1 MAPATPEPAAA
12 PQIEVL
18 RPGPWLAVGPTGAAE
33 WARLTLPLSTLPPGR
48 RIRLT
53 HLTDL
58 HLKRRPHPIL
68 EQIVA
73 ALAAD
78 PPDAVLVTGDFVDD
92 KFDHR
97 PALAALRATLP
108 RLTSRLGTFAV
119 LGNHDGDLL
128 AGRLH
133 DLGVRLVVGRERLDC
148 GEGGPLD
155 LIGLPGVTREDPP
168 AAFEIDRDPRVPTV
182 ALSHY
187 PDAVKRLGRLRPDLV
202 LAGHTHGGQICLPG
216 GRPLITHDALP
227 RQMSKGLHR
236 LPWGGHL
243 FVSRG
248 IGTAAYPVRLFCP
261 AQVVEIVLTS
271 TANPTPP

>member
-1 MAPATPEPAAA
+1 MAPATPEPAAE
-12 PQIEVL
+12 PTVEVL
-18 RPGPWLAVGPTGAAE
+18 RPGPWLAVGPTRAAE
-33 WARLTLPLSTLPPGR
+33 WTRLTLPLAALPPGR

-58 HLKRRPHPIL
+58 HLKRRPPPIL
-68 EQIVA
+68 KDVIA

-78 PPDAVLVTGDFVDD
+78 PPDAILVTGDFVDD

-97 PALAALRATLP
+97 PSLGALRATLP

-148 GEGGPLD
+148 GESGPLD

-202 LAGHTHGGQICLPG
+202 LAGHTHGGQVCLPG

-261 AQVVEIVLTS
+261 AQVVEIVLAS